1 MSIESQVQTLFHEE
15 GILVSCTDRP
25 WYNNPAGAETM
36 HGIEV
41 HKNDVD
47 FVSTQLTRL
56 GVEYNILD
64 GRFKNTKGC
73 WSHKSFKFLELP
85 NHKEAYKASIEGGIL

>member
-1 MSIESQVQTLFHEE
+1 MSIESQVQTLFYEE

-25 WYNNPAGAETM
+25 WYNNPTGAETM

-56 GVEYNILD
+56 GVEHNILD

-85 NHKEAYKASIEGGIL
+85 NHKEAYKTIIEGGIL